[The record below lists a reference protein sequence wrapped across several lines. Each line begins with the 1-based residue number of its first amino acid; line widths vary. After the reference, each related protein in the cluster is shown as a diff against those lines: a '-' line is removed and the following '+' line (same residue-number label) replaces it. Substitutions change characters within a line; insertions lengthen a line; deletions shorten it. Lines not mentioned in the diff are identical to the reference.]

1 MNPTIKALQRL
12 LERKG
17 NLGIY
22 DFGYC
27 QAAYDDYLL
36 EKAALRTL
44 IGPDALFAPLLKEIK
59 LYEEMNDNSALS
71 ETVREDARSR
81 YHLLCDIKHKLADTH
96 INELT
101 RRIED
106 G

>member
-1 MNPTIKALQRL
+1 MTNPTLKALQRL

-44 IGPDALFAPLLKEIK
+44 IDLHQDVEGDMPQEIWADIAHSRREGTWLLNSNGWIGDVEIAP
-59 LYEEMNDNSALS
+59 Y
-71 ETVREDARSR
+71 SR
-81 YHLLCDIKHKLADTH
+81 ADTH

-101 RRIED
+101 KRISD